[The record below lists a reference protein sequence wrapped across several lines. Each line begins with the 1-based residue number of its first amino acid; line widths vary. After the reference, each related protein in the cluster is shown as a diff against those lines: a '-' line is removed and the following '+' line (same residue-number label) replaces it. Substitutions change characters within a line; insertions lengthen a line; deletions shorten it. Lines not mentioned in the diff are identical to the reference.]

1 MTADTLARTPGD
13 VTPAWLTAALRRAG
27 TLHDATVTDIASRRV
42 GHGML
47 GDSVQ
52 FTLSYDRAEDGAPA
66 SVVGK
71 FASSDPVSK
80 ATGAS
85 IGLYAKEVNFYRTL
99 RDTVAVRSPH
109 PYVAEIDPATS
120 DFTLILEDLA
130 PARGG
135 DQIAGCS
142 LEDAERA
149 MDQAAALHGP
159 RWNDPSLLEIPWLMP
174 SPDLSGFL
182 VNNFPATIAAF
193 RERYD
198 DTLEPEYMAECLRF
212 AERVPAFFTPRAIP
226 IAPQHTDFRLDNML
240 FDARDGA
247 DPLAVLDW
255 QSIAVGFG
263 MLDVAYFVGA
273 GLLPEDRRRHE
284 QALFERYLE
293 ALKPYGVKDYDRNAA
308 WRDYRVGI
316 LQGVFTSIFASVGT
330 VRTERGD
337 RMFMTMARRHCQHA
351 IDLQSLKALSEA
363 AD

>member
-1 MTADTLARTPGD
+1 
-13 VTPAWLTAALRRAG
+13 
-27 TLHDATVTDIASRRV
+27 
-42 GHGML
+42 
-47 GDSVQ
+47 
-52 FTLSYDRAEDGAPA
+52 
-66 SVVGK
+66 
-71 FASSDPVSK
+71 
-80 ATGAS
+80 
-85 IGLYAKEVNFYRTL
+85 
-99 RDTVAVRSPH
+99 
-109 PYVAEIDPATS
+109 
-120 DFTLILEDLA
+120 
-130 PARGG
+130 
-135 DQIAGCS
+135 
-142 LEDAERA
+142 
-149 MDQAAALHGP
+149 
-159 RWNDPSLLEIPWLMP
+159 LEIPWLMP

-198 DTLEPEYMAECLRF
+198 DMLEPEYMAECLRF

-240 FDARDGA
+240 FDARGGA